1 MSISHKRKI
10 VKQEIIEV
18 IEDVPQIRIT
28 KWLPS
33 KDLAWCFL
41 ESARIEES
49 TGDKCEVI
57 MSEDNSK
64 CAVQR
69 QMFAPEGIYG
79 PY

>member
-18 IEDVPQIRIT
+18 IEDVPQTRVT
-28 KWLPS
+28 KWLH
-33 KDLAWCFL
+33 KNDLAWCFL
-41 ESARIEES
+41 EAARIEEN

-57 MSEDNSK
+57 MNKDNSK